1 MCHNK
6 SLSRLS
12 RKFKMPFVN
21 AARYAFSVYAV
32 PTALTSLLMLVF
44 GVSLLL
50 RRPSRLTA
58 AFFGM
63 TAAASLWLFA
73 FTFMYCAAEERLAL
87 FWARAAYSGVPLI
100 APAIYQFTV
109 EMLRIGGKRR
119 THALIGWMLGVVFV
133 TLAVPTPLLVTRVQH
148 FWWGFYPRY
157 GGQLT
162 IPFLVFFFGYLVAAL
177 GEFVVA
183 YPAAK
188 GVERKRIRMMIFA
201 FAIAYLGCVDYL
213 PKFGV
218 PVYPIGYL
226 PIMAF
231 VFIAAVAFRRY
242 DIVAISPSLAAREVI
257 GTMADALFVCNR
269 EGQIQLANPAAERLL
284 GYGENELIGRRLED
298 LLVKDDDAFS
308 SSLRRRTVRMEEHVF
323 QGKNGQRVEL
333 MISIAPVVDDGE
345 AAGAI
350 MIGRDMRERKEAERQ
365 IRRALTLLE
374 STLECTADGILV
386 VGSGGRVLSYN
397 QRFIDMWRIPPN
409 LLAMSDDRVITSH
422 ILEQLNDPDEYLRTV
437 EALYQQPQAES
448 FDLLEFKDGRR
459 FERYSIGRAVE
470 GVTAMRVWSFRDVTA
485 RFAAESALRD
495 SELRYRLLFEQN
507 AAGVCVTTFEGIVTD
522 CNSTFAVMLGCNRAD
537 LVGQT
542 MTEFYVRPVE
552 REELASLL
560 RDVSTL
566 NSVEVEMRRRDGS
579 SVWVLKNLTLSGD
592 RIHSTVVDISD
603 RKRAE
608 EQIEFHAYHDV
619 LTNLPNRK
627 LFMDRLSQALTRC
640 RRYGKALAVMFV
652 DLDHFKT
659 INDTLGHT
667 AGDELLLEMS
677 RRLRACIRDEDTVAR
692 IGGDEFTI
700 ILSELRHPEDAAN
713 VAEKMLELVQRPMT
727 IGETPVETSA
737 SIGIALYPV
746 DGQDAEAL
754 LRNADSAMYRA
765 KEAGRNTYQ
774 LCTDE
779 MKRRAVERL
788 SLESR
793 LRRAVHDGELLLH
806 YQPQISL
813 VTGKVIAVEALVRWN
828 DPERGIVHPSSFIPL
843 AEESRLIVPIGEWVL
858 RTACRQMRAWRDSG
872 IDVGSVAVNLSPRQ
886 FQQHDLVTVVQ
897 RTLEQT
903 GLDGGALEIEITE
916 STAMQNAEV
925 SLEVLHALR
934 NLGVG
939 ISLDDFGTGYSSL
952 NYLKRFPITCVKIDR
967 QFIRD
972 VETSDGDSAIVS
984 AVIGISRN
992 LHLRVVAEGVETT
1005 EQAVFLRRRKCD
1017 AAQGYLFSR
1026 PVSAERVPSV
1036 VAQYPEH
1043 RRQSGPWLSVTP
1055 R

>member
-1 MCHNK
+1 M
-6 SLSRLS
+6 SIIDG
-12 RKFKMPFVN
+12 
-21 AARYAFSVYAV
+21 ARYAFSLYAV
-32 PTALTSLLMLVF
+32 PTAVTSLLMLVF
-44 GVSLLL
+44 GTSLLL

-63 TAAASLWLFA
+63 TASASLWLCA
-73 FTFMYCAAEERLAL
+73 FTFLYCSEDQRVAL
-87 FWARAAYSGVPLI
+87 FWARMAYAGVPLI

-109 EMLRIGGKRR
+109 EMLHIGRQRR
-119 THALIGWMLGVVFV
+119 THALIGWMLGLVFV
-133 TLAVPTPLLVTRVQH
+133 TLAVPTALLVTRVQR

-157 GGQLT
+157 GGELT

-177 GEFVVA
+177 GEFVLA
-183 YPAAK
+183 YPAAR
-188 GVERKRIRMMIFA
+188 GVERQRIRIMIAA

-218 PVYPIGYL
+218 AVYPIGYL

-231 VFIAAVAFRRY
+231 VFIAAFAFRRY
-242 DIVAISPSLAAREVI
+242 DIAAISPSLAAREII
-257 GTMADALFVCNR
+257 GTMADALFVCDR
-269 EGQIQLANPAAERLL
+269 QGQIQLANPAAERLL

-308 SSLRRRTVRMEEHVF
+308 SSLRRRTVRTEEHVF
-323 QGKNGQRVEL
+323 AGKNGKRVEL
-333 MISIAPVVDDGE
+333 TISIAPVVDDGE

-386 VGSGGRVLSYN
+386 IGSGGRVLSYN
-397 QRFIDMWRIPPN
+397 QRFVDMWRIPPN
-409 LLAMSDDRVITSH
+409 LAGMADDRSITAY
-422 ILEQLNDPDEYLRTV
+422 ILEQLSDPDDYVRTIDT
-437 EALYQQPQAES
+437 LYAQPEAES

-470 GVTAMRVWSFRDVTA
+470 GVAAMRVWSFRDVTA
-485 RFAAESALRD
+485 RFTAESALRE

-507 AAGVCVTTFEGIVTD
+507 AAGVCVTTFDGIVAD
-522 CNSTFAVMLGCNRAD
+522 CNSTFAAMLGCNRTD
-537 LVGQT
+537 LIGGQ
-542 MTEFYVRPVE
+542 MSERYVRPNE
-552 REELASLL
+552 REELAVML
-560 RDVSTL
+560 RDVATL
-566 NSVEVEMRRRDGS
+566 NSVEVEMRRGDGS

-640 RRYGKALAVMFV
+640 RRYGKSLAVMFV

-677 RRLRACIRDEDTVAR
+677 RRLRACVRDDDTVAR
-692 IGGDEFTI
+692 LGGDEFTI
-700 ILSELRHPEDAAN
+700 ILSELRQPEDAAN
-713 VAEKMLELVQRPMT
+713 VAEKILHSIEQPLT
-727 IGETPVETSA
+727 IAEMPIEVSA

-746 DGQDAEAL
+746 DGHDAEAL

-806 YQPQISL
+806 YQPQVSL
-813 VTGKVIAVEALVRWN
+813 VTGKIIAVEALVRWN

-843 AEESRLIVPIGEWVL
+843 AEESRLIVPLGQWVL
-858 RTACRQMRAWRDSG
+858 RTACRQAKSWHDAGHKNLSL
-872 IDVGSVAVNLSPRQ
+872 AVNLSVTQ
-886 FQQHDLVTVVQ
+886 LQQPDLVARVSEV
-897 RTLEQT
+897 LDET
-903 GLDGGALEIEITE
+903 GLPPRLLELEITE
-916 STAMQNAEV
+916 SSAMQSPEASV
-925 SLEVLHALR
+925 RTLYDLKK
-934 NLGVG
+934 LGIR
-939 ISLDDFGTGYSSL
+939 ISLDDFGTGHSSL
-952 NYLKRFPITCVKIDR
+952 SYLKRFPIDTLKID
-967 QFIRD
+967 QSFVRD
-972 VETSDGDSAIVS
+972 INSDPDTAAIVTAIIAMAHS
-984 AVIGISRN
+984 LRLKVI
-992 LHLRVVAEGVETT
+992 AEGVEFS
-1005 EQAVFLRRRKCD
+1005 EQASFLKHYGCD
-1017 AAQGYLFSR
+1017 QMQGYLIKA
-1026 PVSAERVPSV
+1026 PVGAEEFFELIAV
-1036 VAQYPEH
+1036 
-1043 RRQSGPWLSVTP
+1043 
-1055 R
+1055 